1 MWIGHVLFCTVSN
14 RQAFTNVRIFFML
27 LKHSLATAAVAMST
41 LTTVQGAGNNTACSW
56 GSGSAFRRAWRQRA
70 CQKTGDT
77 SM

>member
-1 MWIGHVLFCTVSN
+1 
-14 RQAFTNVRIFFML
+14 ML